1 MFFHITNLTFLQQV
15 SRELQSHRKLQIL
28 TKVILLMI
36 VYCMKEAGARGQLE
50 AVFQAEREKKK
61 RRGVE
66 VVLSSYVLA
75 MTRMKHR
82 ASRGA
87 RRPKAKRRRSLHLN
101 STSCRKLYY
110 YPIESEKVYQYGIG
124 HFDTMVNLSC
134 KLLTCLTRS
143 FEVVCTGTTGFSNSE
158 IGFRPRQK
166 RSSFC
171 SSFLPTESTVL
182 ENHLCMLCLHYCDY
196 LHVI

>member
-82 ASRGA
+82 VRGA
-87 RRPKAKRRRSLHLN
+87 EQEDQRPKEEEACI
-101 STSCRKLYY
+101 STLRVENCTY